1 MNAKVI
7 LAWST
12 RHWTISMRSCRFL
25 LLAALLSS
33 LLIPQAAHVAE
44 ATVAFRHA
52 AYGQDGPTTFNTT
65 VTRTV
70 NTTTT
75 RTTTAT
81 TVTTLTL
88 TYLTPITIG
97 ILSFT
102 TITTTLIGTRV
113 IVLTD
118 YTTSTISTA
127 TSTTS
132 TYSTAT
138 STTSTY
144 RTTTTETD
152 TVRTTS
158 TESTKTSTTTTAILT
173 EAAQFWFVY
182 PLYALVAVC
191 VLGLIAMVA
200 ALVRRAMYPPWMLP
214 PKKAEEE
221 KK

>member
-1 MNAKVI
+1 V
-7 LAWST
+7 
-12 RHWTISMRSCRFL
+12 
-25 LLAALLSS
+25 
-33 LLIPQAAHVAE
+33 
-44 ATVAFRHA
+44 
-52 AYGQDGPTTFNTT
+52 
-65 VTRTV
+65 
-70 NTTTT
+70 
-75 RTTTAT
+75 
-81 TVTTLTL
+81 TL
-88 TYLTPITIG
+88 TYLTPLTIAF
-97 ILSFT
+97 LSFT
-102 TITTTLIGTRV
+102 TTTTTVIGTRV
-113 IVLTD
+113 IVLMD
-118 YTTSTISTA
+118 YTTSTISTT

-144 RTTTTETD
+144 RTTTTVTD

-158 TESTKTSTTTTAILT
+158 TESTRTSTTTTAILT

-200 ALVRRAMYPPWMLP
+200 ALVRRAMYPPWMFP